1 MQMRRV
7 CRITD
12 LTRFETQLLKGT
24 VQRDLKT
31 QLLNYGKPLF
41 QQITELA
48 LEAIKTC
55 LRNYQMRMNKTLC
68 SPIPRTEG
76 TEHCLDNSH
85 SPG

>member
-31 QLLNYGKPLF
+31 QLLYYGKPLS
-41 QQITELA
+41 QQI
-48 LEAIKTC
+48 IG
-55 LRNYQMRMNKTLC
+55 LRRNQDL
-68 SPIPRTEG
+68 S
-76 TEHCLDNSH
+76 
-85 SPG
+85 